1 MRKRVIAL
9 AGAALFV
16 MALGVL
22 ARAQD
27 KPANVAGAWDLS
39 MPGRDGAMNTQA
51 MTIEQNGGAIK
62 GTIKGQRGEVP
73 LEGSVKGNDITF
85 TVKRT
90 TPNGEVTQEYKGT
103 LDGGA
108 MKGTATTGDRS
119 VNWTAAHGK

>member
-1 MRKRVIAL
+1 MRKKVTAL
-9 AGAALFV
+9 ASAALFV
-16 MALGVL
+16 LALGVL
-22 ARAQD
+22 VRAQD

-39 MPGRDGAMNTQA
+39 MPGRDGTMNTQA
-51 MTIEQNGGAIK
+51 MTIEQNGGA
-62 GTIKGQRGEVP
+62 IKGQRGEVP

-108 MKGTATTGDRS
+108 MKQ
-119 VNWTAAHGK
+119 